1 RPLCSLP
8 TQQLRRMMKATLPL
22 CLLVAMLHLTVH
34 SLTQTDHY
42 TDKRKATD
50 PREGDPLESC
60 QQIVPSN
67 TDFAFR
73 FYRQATTQEPGKNI
87 FFSPVSISAAFAL
100 LALGSRAT
108 SQAQVLEGLAFNL
121 SDTQEEE
128 IHNGFRHLLL
138 LLNRPGSQLQLNMGN
153 ALFMDKHLKPLRTF
167 LKDIRKLYEGKVVS
181 SNFQNSTEAKKEIN
195 DHIKNKTHGNINQIL
210 KDLSP
215 NTLLV
220 IVNYIYFKAYWEN
233 PFNIKGTHKDY
244 FHVNAKTSVEVK
256 MMTRDG
262 FYKTYSDRKLSC
274 EVVQIPYK
282 GDVAAFFILPNKGK
296 MKQLEDALTKDT
308 LTKWEK
314 SLERRRIE
322 VYIPKLSISGNYDLK
337 KIFMNLGV
345 TDVFS
350 DRADLSGITGKP
362 DVKVSKAAH
371 QALLKIHENGT
382 EAAAVTSVDFLPH
395 SVPPIIKF
403 NRPFLLFIVDQYTE
417 SILFMGKIVNPT
429 EK

>member
-1 RPLCSLP
+1 
-8 TQQLRRMMKATLPL
+8 MMKATLSL
-22 CLLVAMLHLTVH
+22 CLLAAMLHLTVH

-42 TDKRKATD
+42 NDKPKTTH
-50 PREGDPLESC
+50 PQELHPHEGDPLESC

-67 TDFAFR
+67 TNFAFR
-73 FYRQATTQEPGKNI
+73 FYRQATTQERGKNI
-87 FFSPVSISAAFAL
+87 FFSPISISTAFAL

-121 SDTQEEE
+121 TNTHEEE
-128 IHNGFRHLLL
+128 IHNGFHHLLF
-138 LLNRPGSQLQLNMGN
+138 LLNRPGSQVQLSMGN
-153 ALFMDKHLKPLRTF
+153 TVFMDKHLKPLKTF
-167 LKDIRKLYEGKVVS
+167 LKDIKKLYKGKVVS

-210 KDLSP
+210 KDLDP
-215 NTLLV
+215 NTLMV

-282 GDVAAFFILPNKGK
+282 GDVAALFILPNEGK
-296 MKQLEDALTKDT
+296 MKQLEEALTTDIVS
-308 LTKWEK
+308 KWEK

-322 VYIPKLSISGNYDLK
+322 LYIPKLSISGTYDLK
-337 KIFMNLGV
+337 KMFITLGV

-350 DRADLSGITGKP
+350 DQADLSGITGRP
-362 DVKVSKAAH
+362 DLKVSKAAH
-371 QALLKIHENGT
+371 KALLKIHENGT
-382 EAAAVTSVDFLPH
+382 EVAAVSGTDFLPH
-395 SVPPIIKF
+395 SVPPVVKF
-403 NRPFLLFIVDQYTE
+403 NRPFLLLIVDQHTQ
-417 SILFMGKIVNPT
+417 SILFMGKIINPN

>member
-1 RPLCSLP
+1 
-8 TQQLRRMMKATLPL
+8 MKATLSL
-22 CLLVAMLHLTVH
+22 CFLVALLHLNVH
-34 SLTQTDHY
+34 SLTQTDHHS
-42 TDKRKATD
+42 DQPNATE
-50 PREGDPLESC
+50 PQEQHSHKGDPLESC
-60 QQIVPSN
+60 QRIVPSN

-121 SDTQEEE
+121 TNTREEE
-128 IHNGFRHLLL
+128 IHDGFRHLLL
-138 LLNRPGSQLQLNMGN
+138 LLNRPGNQVQLSMGN
-153 ALFMDKHLKPLRTF
+153 TLFMDNHLKPLKTF
-167 LKDIRKLYEGKVVS
+167 LKDIKKLYRGNVVS

-195 DHIKNKTHGNINQIL
+195 DYVKNETHGNIKQIL
-210 KDLSP
+210 KELDP
-215 NTLLV
+215 NTLMV

-233 PFNIKGTHKDY
+233 PFSIRGTHKDY

-262 FYKTYSDRKLSC
+262 FYKAYSDRKLSC
-274 EVVQIPYK
+274 KVVQIPYK
-282 GDVAAFFILPNKGK
+282 GDVAALFILPSEGK
-296 MKQLEDALTKDT
+296 MKQLERGLTKDT
-308 LTKWEK
+308 VSKWEK
-314 SLERRRIE
+314 SLQRRRIE
-322 VYIPKLSISGNYDLK
+322 VHIPKLSVSGTYDLK
-337 KIFMNLGV
+337 KILMNLGV

-350 DRADLSGITGKP
+350 DQADLSGITGNL

-371 QALLKIHENGT
+371 KALLKIHENGT
-382 EAAAVTSVDFLPH
+382 EAAAVTGIDFLPH
-395 SVPPIIKF
+395 SVPPIVKF
-403 NRPFLLFIVDQYTE
+403 NRPFLLLIVDQYTQ

>member
-1 RPLCSLP
+1 
-8 TQQLRRMMKATLPL
+8 MMKATVPL

-34 SLTQTDHY
+34 SLTRTDHHN
-42 TDKRKATD
+42 DKPKATD
-50 PREGDPLESC
+50 PQEPHPHEGDPLESC
-60 QQIVPSN
+60 RQIVSSN

-73 FYRQATTQEPGKNI
+73 FYRQATTQEPDKNI

-121 SDTQEEE
+121 TDTREEE

-138 LLNRPGSQLQLNMGN
+138 LLNSPGSQVQLSMGN
-153 ALFMDKHLKPLRTF
+153 ALFMDKHLKPQKTF
-167 LKDIRKLYEGKVVS
+167 LREIKKLYEGKVVS

-210 KDLSP
+210 EDLDS
-215 NTLLV
+215 NTLMV
-220 IVNYIYFKAYWEN
+220 IVNYIYFKAYWVN

-262 FYKTYSDRKLSC
+262 FYKAYTDRKLSC

-282 GDVAAFFILPNKGK
+282 GDVVALFILPKK
-296 MKQLEDALTKDT
+296 MKQLEAALTKDT
-308 LTKWEK
+308 VAKWEK

-322 VYIPKLSISGNYDLK
+322 VHIPKLSISGNYDLK
-337 KIFMNLGV
+337 KMFMNLGV

-362 DVKVSKAAH
+362 EVKVSKAAH
-371 QALLKIHENGT
+371 KALLKIHENGT
-382 EAAAVTSVDFLPH
+382 EAAAVTSTDFLPH
-395 SVPPIIKF
+395 SVPPVVKF
-403 NRPFLLFIVDQYTE
+403 NRPFLLLIVDEYTQ

>member
-1 RPLCSLP
+1 L
-8 TQQLRRMMKATLPL
+8 QRMMKASLPQ
-22 CLLVAMLHLTVH
+22 CLLVAMLQLTVH
-34 SLTQTDHY
+34 SLTQIAHHY
-42 TDKRKATD
+42 NKPKVTD
-50 PREGDPLESC
+50 PQEQHPHEGDSLESC

-87 FFSPVSISAAFAL
+87 FFSPVSISTAFAL
-100 LALGSRAT
+100 LALGSRAN
-108 SQAQVLEGLAFNL
+108 SQTQVLEGLAFNL
-121 SDTQEEE
+121 TNTRKEE
-128 IHNGFRHLLL
+128 IHNGFHHLLL
-138 LLNRPGSQLQLNMGN
+138 LLNRPDSKVQLSMGN
-153 ALFMDKHLKPLRTF
+153 TLFMDKHLKPLKTF
-167 LKDIRKLYEGKVVS
+167 LKDIKKLYKGKVVS
-181 SNFQNSTEAKKEIN
+181 IHMKFNLGYLVVTEHSTAKTTGN
-195 DHIKNKTHGNINQIL
+195 TVFNKHGI
-210 KDLSP
+210 
-215 NTLLV
+215 TL
-220 IVNYIYFKAYWEN
+220 IFKYESYWEN

-262 FYKTYSDRKLSC
+262 FYQTYSDRKLSC
-274 EVVQIPYK
+274 EVVQLPYK
-282 GDVAAFFILPNKGK
+282 GDVAALFILPNEGK

-308 LTKWEK
+308 LSKWEK

-322 VYIPKLSISGNYDLK
+322 VYIPKLSISGTYDLK
-337 KIFMNLGV
+337 KMFMNLGV

-371 QALLKIHENGT
+371 KALLKIHENGT
-382 EAAAVTSVDFLPH
+382 EAAAVTSTDFLPH
-395 SVPPIIKF
+395 SVPPVVKF
-403 NRPFLLFIVDQYTE
+403 DHPFLLLIVDQYTQ